1 MMKQDQ
7 VLDAYFLGDFH
18 SFQPRGMSPALARS
32 GQLLGGKLRIINE
45 NIRACRQLP
54 QTLVE
59 LRIARFVVR
68 GINDRSSGGL
78 KAKAQATLR
87 VVQPTCF
94 YARPRHFKLI
104 SPADFRKIAAR

>member
-7 VLDAYFLGDFH
+7 VLDAYFRRDFH
-18 SFQPRGMSPALARS
+18 TFKPRGVPPPFARS
-32 GQLLGGKLRIINE
+32 GQLFGGKLRIVNE
-45 NIRACRQLP
+45 NIRARRELP

-68 GINDRSSGGL
+68 GINDRSGGGL

-87 VVQPTCF
+87 VVQPTRF

-104 SPADFRKIAAR
+104 PPADFRKIAA

>member
-18 SFQPRGMSPALARS
+18 SFQPGGMPPALTLR
-32 GQLLGGKLRIINE
+32 GQLFGGKLRIVNE
-45 NIRACRQLP
+45 NIRARRELP

-94 YARPRHFKLI
+94 YARSRHFKLI
-104 SPADFRKIAAR
+104 SSADFRKISAR